1 MNDER
6 PIEKLLRRAA
16 KKRSDECGLPPELHP
31 ANRRALQ
38 DEVAR
43 QFPKPAAPKQ
53 SALAEWWLLIKQR
66 WAYGVAGVAVIWVA
80 AVAIVPM
87 LSKPK
92 PQTEI
97 ALNSPRA
104 ERLGMEMAKDSA
116 TLSEPLA
123 APTAPIVTT
132 GVAADS
138 ALAFNTPERENLRTA
153 SAPPA
158 ARLVAGNPDTSKLKP
173 AARRD
178 GQVATV
184 ALPAPAT
191 NAATPDRRQTTEA
204 FSRAIPASVAQTRS
218 LAASPAD
225 LALKSEA
232 NQPALG
238 KEQNAFSS
246 LNIVAASGPT
256 SAPAEA
262 TADGYYLG
270 SKNLIARGGGLERE
284 QLTRNSQQFSNT
296 ATDPRKR
303 DARYYSAPA
312 TPVLTNF
319 RVEQMGRDV
328 RVVDGDGSIYR
339 GVVDEENTIYKQMVE
354 RQNLNLSNSY
364 EKKFQFQTPKLA
376 DAQSAPKQP
385 ATAFYLYRVEGTN
398 RSLNQNV
405 VFTWNF
411 VATNALV
418 AGNLDYKAAAQK
430 LDATKLPS
438 QFPAQL
444 QNSIINGRAQFGEGR
459 EVEVNAV
466 PVKP

>member
-16 KKRSDECGLPPELHP
+16 KKRSDEAGAPPELHP
-31 ANRRALQ
+31 ANRRVLQ

-43 QFPKPAAPKQ
+43 QFPKPVAPKQ

-66 WAYGVAGVAVIWVA
+66 WAYGVAGIAVIWVA

-92 PQTEI
+92 AQTEI

-104 ERLGMEMAKDSA
+104 EKLGMEMAKDTA
-116 TLSEPLA
+116 ALPEPLA
-123 APTAPIVTT
+123 TPAAPIAPPAA
-132 GVAADS
+132 AADS
-138 ALAFNTPERENLRTA
+138 ALTFSARDSDNLRTA
-153 SAPPA
+153 STPPA
-158 ARLVAGNPDTSKLKP
+158 ARLVAGNPDNSKLKP
-173 AARRD
+173 AGRRD
-178 GQVATV
+178 GQVAAV
-184 ALPAPAT
+184 SFAAPVT
-191 NAATPDRRQTTEA
+191 NAATPDRRQTTDA

-232 NQPALG
+232 NQPALS
-238 KEQNAFSS
+238 KEQNDFSS
-246 LNIVAASGPT
+246 PSLVAASGPA

-270 SKNLIARGGGLERE
+270 SKNFIARGGGVERE
-284 QLTRNSQQFSNT
+284 QMTRNSQQFSNT

-303 DARYYSAPA
+303 DARYFNALTA
-312 TPVLTNF
+312 PVLTNF
-319 RVEQMGRDV
+319 RIEQAGRDV
-328 RVVDGDGSIYR
+328 RVVDGDGSVYR
-339 GVVDEENTIYKQMVE
+339 GVVDEENTLYKQMVE

-364 EKKFQFQTPKLA
+364 EKKFKFQAPKTA
-376 DAQSAPKQP
+376 EAIVATKQP
-385 ATAFYLYRVEGTN
+385 AAEFYLYRVEGTN

-438 QFPAQL
+438 QFPALL
-444 QNSIINGRAQFGEGR
+444 QNSLINGRAQFGEGR

-466 PVKP
+466 PVRP